1 MRGAPGE
8 ATLSAARGFGVVGGL
23 PRDVAA
29 PLAGRCAE
37 LGYSSLW
44 ATDHPTADGLGTLAA
59 LATAAT
65 DLELGVG
72 ILALDRHRP
81 DAIGRRV
88 DELGLDPKRLLLG
101 VGAGFSPRPLTLM
114 RRELPEL
121 RAALPGVRLILAALG
136 PRMCELAGAGYDGV
150 LVDWPTSA
158 SAELAAARVD
168 AGAGAAGRTVPPVLG
183 YVRAAV
189 GADAET
195 RLAKDEGFYREL
207 HGGYRAHFQ
216 RLGAESGAVGVQSDR
231 EAEIGPAL
239 ADYKA
244 LDPLI
249 VRALARPKLGPLVR
263 LAEAAA
269 PRPPGLLLVGKRAAG
284 EEQEPNPEGG

>member
-8 ATLSAARGFGVVGGL
+8 ATLSAARGFGVVAGL

-88 DELGLDPKRLLLG
+88 DELGLNPKRLLLG
-101 VGAGFSPRPLTLM
+101 VGAGFSARPLTLM
-114 RRELPEL
+114 HRALPEL

-150 LVDWPTSA
+150 LVDWPTPCLLYTSP
-158 SAELAAARVD
+158 SPR
-168 AGAGAAGRTVPPVLG
+168 
-183 YVRAAV
+183 
-189 GADAET
+189 
-195 RLAKDEGFYREL
+195 
-207 HGGYRAHFQ
+207 
-216 RLGAESGAVGVQSDR
+216 DR
-231 EAEIGPAL
+231 S
-239 ADYKA
+239 
-244 LDPLI
+244 
-249 VRALARPKLGPLVR
+249 
-263 LAEAAA
+263 
-269 PRPPGLLLVGKRAAG
+269 
-284 EEQEPNPEGG
+284 